1 MESVDDLV
9 AQHGQALFR
18 LAFMLTGDHHAAEDL
33 YQETLLGVHRNWSR
47 VVGATSPRAYT
58 KRVMVNAFT
67 SSRRRLSSAEVVT
80 DEVLGGRELTQPDLA
95 GDVVERERL
104 WRLLA
109 ELPPA
114 ERAAVVLKY
123 YEDLSDRQAA
133 ELLGCGASTVRA
145 HVSRALARLRDNSVP
160 EGQVSP

>member
-9 AQHGQALFR
+9 ALHGQVLFR

-33 YQETLLGVHRNWSR
+33 YQETLLGVHRNLSKVTR
-47 VVGATSPRAYT
+47 ATSPLAYT

-67 SSRRRLSSAEVVT
+67 SSRRRLSSTEVVT
-80 DEVLGGRELTQPDLA
+80 DVPLARHEPTHTDLA
-95 GDVVERERL
+95 ADVAERDRL

-114 ERAAVVLKY
+114 ERAALVLKY

-133 ELLGCGASTVRA
+133 ELLGCGPSTVRA
-145 HVSRALARLRDNSVP
+145 HVSRALARLRDNSVS
-160 EGQVSP
+160 EGSVSP